1 MADGSIIIDT
11 QIDNA
16 QAQKDLAKLQKE
28 IIKTTSNLGKK
39 KGKQNALAAEMD
51 KAAAA
56 ADETRHKIS
65 QLKGEIASLESV
77 NLSDNTSAENLAAQT
92 RLPELRAQLDEQTS
106 KLQKQTEAADKVAES
121 YQKVTAEVDKLSGEL
136 EEAGEK
142 AKALAKE
149 IGGGGGEGAEPAL
162 KKASAATSEFK
173 KRIISL
179 AKSALIFSVL
189 TKALTVMR
197 DWLGR
202 AAASSKEA
210 SAAFAAFKGTLQG
223 LAAPILNSV
232 IPVLTKVVQVI
243 TQIISLISR
252 GVSALFGMTNKQALD
267 NAKGLNAQQ
276 KALEGVGGAASDA
289 EKQLASFDEINKLT
303 EPSAGGGGGG
313 GDIGATFE
321 EIALPDWMVVA
332 SERLAEAFGKLREA
346 VNSIKENPAVQ
357 KIGDFVKKAEQKKWG
372 YIIEGL
378 AGSIELLA
386 AALSLLDAVLAGD
399 WAGAWAAIKE
409 MLTAGGSIGSLMGPI
424 GWGADLG
431 GALGEIM
438 RPGFESWWKKDVKPY
453 FTEKKWSAEFKNI
466 KRAFEGDW
474 AKIRSWWN
482 NTAIGSW
489 WNEDVAPWFTAEKWE
504 TLMGDIKGGIE
515 GGWSGIKETWK
526 TAISNW
532 WKESVAP
539 WFSAGKWVE
548 VVSGVKDGLVY
559 GFKKAMN
566 AVIDFMNE
574 GIRLINRGMIWDFLN
589 GNRIIIGKLDT
600 IPNIPY
606 LAQGAVI
613 PPNREFMAVLGDQK
627 SGTNIETPL
636 STMIEAFR
644 TALNE
649 GGYGGARTV
658 VLEIDG
664 REFGRA
670 TFDAYNSEAKRLG
683 VSLGGA

>member
-11 QIDNA
+11 HIDNA

-28 IIKTTSNLGKK
+28 ITKTSSNLGKK
-39 KGKQNALAAEMD
+39 RGKQSALAAEMD

-65 QLKGEIASLESV
+65 QLKSEIASLESV
-77 NLSDNTSAENLAAQT
+77 NLSDNTSAENFAAQT
-92 RLPELRAQLDEQTS
+92 RLPELRAQLDDQTA
-106 KLQKQTEAADKVAES
+106 KLQKQTEAVDKVAEK
-121 YQKVTAEVDKLSGEL
+121 YQEVTAEVDKITGEL

-142 AKALAKE
+142 ARDLAKKV
-149 IGGGGGEGAEPAL
+149 GGGEGAAPAL
-162 KKASAATSEFK
+162 EKASVATSEFK

-202 AAASSKEA
+202 AVASSKEA
-210 SAAFAAFKGTLQG
+210 SDAFAAFKGTLQG

-252 GVSALFGMTNKQALD
+252 GVSALFGATNKQALES
-267 NAKGLNAQQ
+267 AKGLNAQQ

-289 EKQLASFDEINKLT
+289 EKQLASFDEINKLS
-303 EPSAGGGGGG
+303 EPSAGGSGGGS
-313 GDIGATFE
+313 DIGATFE
-321 EIALPDWMVVA
+321 EVALPDWMVVA

-346 VNSIKENPAVQ
+346 VNKIKENPAFQ
-357 KIGDFVKKAEQKKWG
+357 KIADFVKKAEQKKWG
-372 YIIEGL
+372 YVIEGL

-409 MLTAGGSIGSLMGPI
+409 ILTTGGSLNAFTGAI
-424 GWGADLG
+424 GWGTDLG
-431 GALGEIM
+431 GALGEM
-438 RPGFESWWKKDVKPY
+438 LRGGLGNWWKKDVKPY

-559 GFKKAMN
+559 GFKRAMN

>member
-1 MADGSIIIDT
+1 MADGYVKIKT
-11 QIDNA
+11 LIDNVSVNEGFA
-16 QAQKDLAKLQKE
+16 NLKKRMQKLYSDLDKKTGQRHSLAYDLKEATNKANEARAEIKKLK
-28 IIKTTSNLGKK
+28 S
-39 KGKQNALAAEMD
+39 
-51 KAAAA
+51 
-56 ADETRHKIS
+56 
-65 QLKGEIASLESV
+65 EIAALEAIAERDGS
-77 NLSDNTSAENLAAQT
+77 SAEVFSAQIELPRLRERLAQQEEIYEAQV
-92 RLPELRAQLDEQTS
+92 LKSDKIQS
-106 KLQKQTEAADKVAES
+106 K
-121 YQKVTAEVDKLSGEL
+121 YQKVGMEIKRINAEL
-136 EEAGEK
+136 EAAGAK
-142 AKALAKE
+142 AKDFAKQ
-149 IGGGGGEGAEPAL
+149 IYGGGDGTASAL
-162 KKASAATSEFK
+162 KKASTAAGEFK

-202 AAASSKEA
+202 AMASSKEA
-210 SAAFAAFKGTLQG
+210 SAAFAQFKGTLQG

-276 KALEGVGGAASDA
+276 KALEGVGGAAADA
-289 EKQLASFDEINKLT
+289 EKKLASFDEINKLS
-303 EPSAGGGGGG
+303 EPSAGGGGGS

-321 EIALPDWMVVA
+321 EVVLPDWMVVA

-409 MLTAGGSIGSLMGPI
+409 MLTAGGAIGSLMGPI

-438 RPGFESWWKKDVKPY
+438 RPGFESWWEKDVKPY

-566 AVIDFMNE
+566 AVIDYMNE

-589 GNRIIIGKLDT
+589 GNRIIIGKLET